1 MKQTG
6 NPEGLYI
13 VELRV
18 REGDLVGYMAEYCI
32 GGDWYSALF
41 PVTPTRLECGDPALP
56 FFRRCA
62 QQVEQF
68 VDGCRW

>member
-32 GGDWYSALF
+32 GGDWYSAAAACPIL
-41 PVTPTRLECGDPALP
+41 A
-56 FFRRCA
+56 CA
-62 QQVEQF
+62 TAFSDAAAASGVPH
-68 VDGCRW
+68 GH